1 MTGTSFRNG
10 SEDINKRRQ
19 HVRTK
24 TTFTIL
30 MTVAVMFATV
40 AVGYAG
46 GGGAGLGGGVI
57 FQCYDVEGG
66 TAPPQVLSIDDDLTA
81 PATVSLG
88 KPKMVCTLSSATVT
102 NGAGLNAV
110 TVGDHFTC
118 YQTRGQAGGNQ
129 QIQILDTLSQQ
140 SLKVGSSDF
149 VCVSADR
156 LP

>member
-1 MTGTSFRNG
+1 MQR
-10 SEDINKRRQ
+10 
-19 HVRTK
+19 K

-30 MTVAVMFATV
+30 MTVVVMFSTV

-46 GGGAGLGGGVI
+46 GGGAGLGSGVI
-57 FQCYDVEGG
+57 LQCYDVEQG

-81 PATVSLG
+81 PATISLG
-88 KPKMVCTLSSATVT
+88 KPKLVCTLSSATVT
-102 NGAGLNAV
+102 NGAGLNAT

-129 QIQILDTLSQQ
+129 HIQILDTLSQQ
-140 SLKVGSSDF
+140 SLKAGSSQF

-156 LP
+156 LQ